1 MAELTKE
8 QVITKTSELPTLEEK
23 YSYLSSNIKIIESSI
38 MYSFLGRLAEKLT
51 KSDEARNYYEKS
63 RKSYEKEIKLNP
75 NNADNYN
82 EFANLLQNNFKEYD
96 LARVNY
102 EKAIELNP
110 NKAIFYND
118 FGSLLMNNY
127 FKEFNLSREYF
138 EKAIELNPEY
148 ILAFNNLAYLLQ
160 NDYFKEYEQARQ
172 YYEKSINI
180 KPNEIAYNN
189 LAALLQN
196 DYFKEYELAREYYE
210 KAIELTPND
219 VVSYKNLGIL
229 LSNNYFKEYDLAKE
243 YHKKA
248 IEINPDNDHAF
259 YSFGVL
265 LQNDYFKEYDL
276 AKEYFEKTI
285 KLNPNHAN
293 TYNNL
298 ALLLT
303 KDSFKEYDLAREYYE
318 KSIKL
323 APNSFKTYF
332 NFGILFQDD
341 YFKEYDLA
349 QEYFEKTIELEPDY
363 FGAYHNLANLYYY
376 HFENKEKSNYYFAK
390 AIELNKENILSR
402 IALPQTMKKI
412 PFVTE
417 IDIKE
422 LRHLKNLNIKINKE
436 KARHLLLT
444 GSNGSGKT
452 TILHECKNFLERLL
466 DMPINELFTFKNKQ
480 ELFEPDT
487 YKLRLKINT
496 DRLTDMRLAYES
508 GVYVVKYLGANTGE
522 DGDRSLNPM
531 PQDSVVKV
539 ELPFVNKIKE
549 NLANKMVAYLVD
561 LDYTRLRYHSE
572 NDHKNYDK
580 IKAWFD
586 NFLKILQ
593 SFDEHIVD
601 MKYSRQENKNS
612 FILKVKMPP
621 NGEIVDVNFYE
632 LPDGYKA
639 VFKIVFE
646 LILQMQS
653 KVETTYNIPGIVFID
668 EPELFLHIKMQKKVM
683 PALTSL
689 FPNIQFIVATHS
701 PFVLSSISN
710 AVIFD
715 LEKETRFEDAS
726 LLSYWGL
733 AESYFDVN
741 QYSNKAIELIEEY
754 ENLVNEKLEKKEL
767 PAVKFKRMMQL
778 RTQFENL
785 PSYFSKELSIKF
797 SQIELKRIEQEND

>member
-1 MAELTKE
+1 MAKLTKE
-8 QVITKTSELPTLEEK
+8 QELDKILELPETEEK
-23 YSYLSSNIKIIESSI
+23 YNLLKSYIEKYNDFKAYANLAYTSKSI
-38 MYSFLGRLAEKLT
+38 EKY
-51 KSDEARNYYEKS
+51 DEARKYYEKA
-63 RKSYEKEIKLNP
+63 IKLNP
-75 NNADNYN
+75 NNECAYT
-82 EFANLLQNNFKEYD
+82 NLASLLKNDYFKEYD
-96 LARVNY
+96 LS
-102 EKAIELNP
+102 K
-110 NKAIFYND
+110 K
-118 FGSLLMNNY
+118 
-127 FKEFNLSREYF
+127 YF
-138 EKAIELNPEY
+138 EKAIELNPNY
-148 ILAFNNLAYLLQ
+148 TNAYFNFANLL
-160 NDYFKEYEQARQ
+160 
-172 YYEKSINI
+172 KS
-180 KPNEIAYNN
+180 
-189 LAALLQN
+189 
-196 DYFKEYELAREYYE
+196 D
-210 KAIELTPND
+210 
-219 VVSYKNLGIL
+219 
-229 LSNNYFKEYDLAKE
+229 YFKEYDLARKYYE
-243 YHKKA
+243 KA
-248 IEINPDNDHAF
+248 IEIAPKQFDVYINL
-259 YSFGVL
+259 GVL
-265 LQNDYFKEYDL
+265 LQNDYFKEYNL
-276 AKEYFEKTI
+276 ARKCYEKAI
-285 KLNPNHAN
+285 KLDINLDFSY
-293 TYNNL
+293 YNIG
-298 ALLLT
+298 LLL
-303 KDSFKEYDLAREYYE
+303 S
-318 KSIKL
+318 
-323 APNSFKTYF
+323 N
-332 NFGILFQDD
+332 D
-341 YFKEYDLA
+341 YFKEYDFA
-349 QEYFEKTIELEPDY
+349 RKYYEKAIEVNPNYFQ
-363 FGAYHNLANLYYY
+363 AYHNLAVLYYY
-376 HFENKEKSNYYFAK
+376 HLENKEKSDYYFAK
-390 AIELNKENILSR
+390 AIELNKESLISR
-402 IALPQTMKKI
+402 KALAQTIKET

-436 KARHLLLT
+436 KATHLLLT

-466 DMPINELFTFKNKQ
+466 DTPINELFTFKNKK

-496 DRLTDMRLAYES
+496 DQLTDMRLAYES

-549 NLANKMVAYLVD
+549 NLADKMVAYLVD

-621 NGEIVDVNFYE
+621 NGEIVDVNFHQ

-715 LEKETRFEDAS
+715 LEKKTRFEDAS

-797 SQIELKRIEQEND
+797 NQIELKRIEQEND